1 MAELKITAEN
11 FEQEVLKSELPVLI
25 DLWAPWCGPCR
36 MIAPIISQIAD
47 EYKGKLK
54 VGKINVDEETELTA
68 YFRVTSIPKVVLV
81 EKGEI
86 KASSIGFSPK
96 DALIIDLG
104 LKRL

>member
-25 DLWAPWCGPCR
+25 DLCGPCR